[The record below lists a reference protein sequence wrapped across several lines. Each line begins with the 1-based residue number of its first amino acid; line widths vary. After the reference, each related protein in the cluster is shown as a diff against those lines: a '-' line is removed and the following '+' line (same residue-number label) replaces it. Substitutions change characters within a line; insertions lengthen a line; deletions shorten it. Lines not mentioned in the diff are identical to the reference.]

1 MPLVTA
7 SSNRE
12 LDEILDLLGL
22 SVQLTQTQ
30 FDRAETSY
38 YAVAEWL
45 RAPDSLV
52 RVFGPEIFAQG
63 SLRLDTTV
71 RPLSYTE
78 FDLDLV
84 CLVHVSDQVKPAV
97 VYDLLLQRMR
107 DHGIYKNLIVEL
119 PRCIR
124 LDYAGDFHLDIV
136 PAIPD
141 PACPPGD
148 TCIKIPDRPLQQWR
162 DSNPK
167 GYSRWFE
174 EQSAKRLLLEKAAQL
189 SANANV
195 EPLQDPAPAY
205 LKPPLKLA
213 VQLFKRWRDVVFR
226 GRESL
231 APSSIVLTTLAGMLY
246 QGEHHPT
253 DALATILDG
262 IDDWSLQVKQIELR
276 NPSNPK
282 ECITDRWKAK
292 PEMYEAFIEA
302 AGDFRIALHTLIN
315 DGRYP
320 DCIDDL
326 KELFG
331 DWPVTQAFTKF
342 AERRKEASASGRL
355 LMQCASGILTI
366 TPTSLVPASAPGFVK
381 GKGHTFHGA

>member
-124 LDYAGDFHLDIV
+124 LDYAGDCAPRRREGV
-136 PAIPD
+136 PM
-141 PACPPGD
+141 
-148 TCIKIPDRPLQQWR
+148 T
-162 DSNPK
+162 
-167 GYSRWFE
+167 
-174 EQSAKRLLLEKAAQL
+174 
-189 SANANV
+189 
-195 EPLQDPAPAY
+195 
-205 LKPPLKLA
+205 
-213 VQLFKRWRDVVFR
+213 
-226 GRESL
+226 
-231 APSSIVLTTLAGMLY
+231 
-246 QGEHHPT
+246 
-253 DALATILDG
+253 
-262 IDDWSLQVKQIELR
+262 
-276 NPSNPK
+276 
-282 ECITDRWKAK
+282 
-292 PEMYEAFIEA
+292 
-302 AGDFRIALHTLIN
+302 
-315 DGRYP
+315 
-320 DCIDDL
+320 
-326 KELFG
+326 
-331 DWPVTQAFTKF
+331 
-342 AERRKEASASGRL
+342 
-355 LMQCASGILTI
+355 
-366 TPTSLVPASAPGFVK
+366 
-381 GKGHTFHGA
+381 